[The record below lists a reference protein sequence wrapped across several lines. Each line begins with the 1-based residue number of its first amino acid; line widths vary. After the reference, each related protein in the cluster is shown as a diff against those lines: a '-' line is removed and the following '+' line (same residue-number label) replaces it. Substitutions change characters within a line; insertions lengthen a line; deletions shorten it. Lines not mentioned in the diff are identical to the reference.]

1 MIAILSDFN
10 HSGYLGQMKGSILSK
25 NWEAKLV
32 DLSHAIKP
40 QNVREGAWVL
50 KQSFSFFPKGTIFL
64 CVVDPGVG
72 GKRKAIAVRTKNY
85 LFVGPD
91 NGLMFEALKAD
102 GLKEAVSLPLKG
114 ASKTFHGRD
123 VFAKAAAE
131 LEKGTALAK
140 LGKKIS
146 KGKLKKLSFKFNT
159 KKKEG
164 EIVLLDGFGNV
175 VTNIPVKGKKKS
187 YRLILHDFDEELKF
201 YETYEQAGEEEMF
214 LLKGSANTFE
224 VSIKGESAAK
234 KLNPVLGE
242 SIQIK

>member
-10 HSGYLGQMKGSILSK
+10 DSGYLAQMKGSILS
-25 NWEAKLV
+25 NYWWARLV
-32 DLSHAIKP
+32 DLSHSIKP

-50 KQSFSFFPKGTIFL
+50 KQSYSFFPKGTLFL

-72 GKRKAIAVRTKNY
+72 GKRKAIAARTKNY

-102 GLKEAVSLPLKG
+102 GLKEVVSLPTKG

-131 LEKGTALAK
+131 LDRGTPLSK
-140 LGKKIS
+140 VGKKLS
-146 KGKLKKLSFKFNT
+146 KGKLKKLSFKLNP

-175 VTNIPVKGKKKS
+175 VTNIPVKGKKKA
-187 YRLILHDFDEELKF
+187 YRLLLHDLDQELRF
-201 YETYEQAGEEEMF
+201 YATYEQAGEEEMF
-214 LLKGSANTFE
+214 LVKGSAKTFE
-224 VSIKGESAAK
+224 ISIKGESAAK
-234 KLNPVLGE
+234 RLNPALGE
-242 SIQIK
+242 KVQIK